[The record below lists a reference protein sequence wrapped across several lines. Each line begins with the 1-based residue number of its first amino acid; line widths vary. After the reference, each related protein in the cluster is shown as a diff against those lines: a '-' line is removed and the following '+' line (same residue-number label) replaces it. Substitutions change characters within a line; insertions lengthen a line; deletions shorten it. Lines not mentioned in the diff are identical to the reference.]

1 MEPSEK
7 TSIKALLWILG
18 ASLVALAGSIFL
30 QDFMSRSF
38 LLPSILTTGA
48 LLLVCGVWLIG
59 LTVKR
64 RVQGKLRKFLMLAG
78 ICAAGIIISIVL
90 HNLIYGLFI
99 YWFGPNFWTQVLGTD
114 DEFVFFI
121 LGIVVCPVGLIVGI
135 IGSSVQLSKAFD

>member
-99 YWFGPNFWTQVLGTD
+99 YWFGPNFWT
-114 DEFVFFI
+114 
-121 LGIVVCPVGLIVGI
+121 
-135 IGSSVQLSKAFD
+135 